1 MCHFVKNL
9 SPFSFLYFL
18 KSMVPVPGSPVP
30 SVSPVAPVYTLDGVV
45 DSVLTQCH
53 FRSQSKNPGIR
64 NLGNRISQPRFQRK
78 IVQ

>member
-1 MCHFVKNL
+1 MDKLCMCHFVKNL

-45 DSVLTQCH
+45 DTH
-53 FRSQSKNPGIR
+53 H
-64 NLGNRISQPRFQRK
+64 NLKDVVWTFQPSPNYK
-78 IVQ
+78 